1 MAEIFQLL
9 VSGIATGAVYALPA
23 IGFVLLWQTTGT
35 INFAQGEF
43 VMLPSV
49 VMLALIMFGGVP
61 LWIAFAITLVISCFV
76 QGSAF
81 KSVVVQP
88 IIKHGVLPIIIST
101 IALAILMRE
110 GAKEFFSNEA
120 QPFPMPVPYAVIELG
135 DVTLTTHHIFNL
147 AMAFVLIVAL
157 QYFLQR
163 TKTGR
168 SMQATAQNPDTAAI
182 LGINVPRM
190 VSLAYVINAALV
202 TVAALLVTP
211 VYLAKWDNGEIIGLT
226 AFIAAIIGGF
236 NQVRGAILGGV
247 IVGVLENFSAYYI
260 STQYRTAFPLILLII
275 IILWR
280 PYGLMGRP
288 TERTV

>member
-1 MAEIFQLL
+1 MAEILQLL
-9 VSGIATGAVYALPA
+9 VSGVATGAVYALPA

-49 VMLALIMFGGVP
+49 VMLALIWAGLP
-61 LWIAFAITLVISCFV
+61 LWISFAVTLVLSCAL
-76 QGSAF
+76 QGVAF
-81 KSVVVQP
+81 KSIVVQP

-110 GAKEFFSNEA
+110 SAKEFFSNEA
-120 QPFPMPVPYAVIELG
+120 HAFPMPVPYVVIEFG
-135 DVTLTTHHIFNL
+135 GVTLTSHHLFNL
-147 AMAFVLIVAL
+147 AAAFLLIVAL
-157 QYFLQR
+157 NWFLGR

-168 SMQATAQNPDTAAI
+168 AMQATAQNPETAAV

-190 VSLAYVINAALV
+190 VSLAYVINAGLV

-211 VYLAKWDNGEIIGLT
+211 IYLAKWDNGEIIGLT

-247 IVGVLENFSAYYI
+247 MVGVLENFSAYYI
-260 STQYRTAFPLILLII
+260 STQYRTAFPLILLIVI
-275 IILWR
+275 IIWR
-280 PYGLMGRP
+280 PYGLMGRAP
-288 TERTV
+288 ERTV